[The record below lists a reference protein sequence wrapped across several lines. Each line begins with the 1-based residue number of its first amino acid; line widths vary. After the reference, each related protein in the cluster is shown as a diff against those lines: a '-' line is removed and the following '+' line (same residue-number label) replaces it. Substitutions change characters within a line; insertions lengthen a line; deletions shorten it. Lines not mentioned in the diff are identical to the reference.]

1 MLRSNASLAKLGL
14 KLSTHI
20 DSNNRSFREG
30 RESETSDMHDGSQ
43 SVLRRVHSPARPL
56 AGTDLSASTR
66 LSRRSSNQ
74 PRGAAS
80 PGERRDLEKMVS
92 QLKEEYAQEAR
103 LSRYS
108 NLVKAKSE
116 HNFTPACKAKA
127 AGEERSKRSIEEL
140 Q

>member
-1 MLRSNASLAKLGL
+1 MLKTNAPLVKQSLKN
-14 KLSTHI
+14 STQI
-20 DSNNRSFREG
+20 DPNNRSFREC
-30 RESETSDMHDGSQ
+30 RESEVSDRHDGSK
-43 SVLRRVHSPARPL
+43 SALKRINTASRVLPANE
-56 AGTDLSASTR
+56 LSASTR

-74 PRGAAS
+74 PRPS
-80 PGERRDLEKMVS
+80 DRPNDRNNLEKMVT

-116 HNFTPACKAKA
+116 HNFTPSCRPKPA
-127 AGEERSKRSIEEL
+127 AEVKEKSSIEEL